1 MDSRDVLAIAF
12 MVGIGAVIVAIY
24 GPQVKDAIDLIMS
37 GKLKGSL
44 SNDPI
49 LGSGS
54 QPKVL
59 LSSNPG
65 YVYDLSDEAK
75 YEPWALQL

>member
-37 GKLKGSL
+37 GKLK
-44 SNDPI
+44 
-49 LGSGS
+49 
-54 QPKVL
+54 VL
-59 LSSNPG
+59 YQMIP
-65 YVYDLSDEAK
+65 Y
-75 YEPWALQL
+75 